1 MEALNSYDVLVIG
14 VGMAG
19 VSVAHKAA
27 RAGKRVAVVD
37 SRPYGGTCALRG
49 CDPKKVLVGAAE
61 LMDWSRRMSGLGVE
75 GELNIDWPLL
85 MKHKESIIKDT
96 PHDIEH
102 SLATLGVETI
112 RGSAGFTGR
121 NTVAVDDREIRA
133 EHIVVAAGQ
142 RPRTLPFSGAEH
154 LVTSTDFLELPD
166 LPKRIVF
173 VGGGFVSMEFAHI
186 AVRAGAE
193 VTVLQ
198 RGGQILKGFDP
209 DLAGRLTEFTRDL
222 GIDVRLHTEVAGVD
236 RNDDSES
243 RYTVS
248 TTEHSLIQADL
259 VVHGAGRVPELDD
272 LNLDAG
278 DVSFDPVRGVKVN
291 EFLQSV
297 SNPAVYAAGDAA
309 DTAGPKLTPV
319 AVHEGMVAISN
330 ILKGN
335 RKRPNYQGT
344 PSVAFTVPSLARA
357 GLLEEEARLAGYDVV
372 VRSGEM
378 SDWYTLRRTN
388 EALGAYKVIIDGK
401 SGTIL
406 GAHLLGGHAGD
417 LINLF
422 ATAIRN
428 KISVLELK
436 TGIYVHPAATSDIT
450 YML

>member
-1 MEALNSYDVLVIG
+1 MELNSNYDVVVIG

-19 VSVAHKAA
+19 VSAAHKAA
-27 RAGKRVAVVD
+27 RAGKKVAVVD

-61 LMDWSRRMSGLGVE
+61 LIDWSRRMSGMGVE
-75 GELNIDWPLL
+75 GELTIDWPAL
-85 MKHKESIIKDT
+85 MKHKEAIIRDT
-96 PHDIEH
+96 PGSITQ
-102 SLATLGVETI
+102 SLEKLGVETVH
-112 RGSAGFTGR
+112 GSARFTGG
-121 NTVAVDDREIRA
+121 TTLAVGDRELRA
-133 EHIVVAAGQ
+133 ESIVIAVGQ
-142 RPRTLPFSGAEH
+142 RPRTLSFPGAGH
-154 LVTSTDFLELPD
+154 LVTSTDFLELPE

-186 AVRAGAE
+186 AARAGAT

-198 RGGQILKGFDP
+198 RGDQILRGFDP
-209 DLAGRLTEFTRDL
+209 DLAGQLTNISREI
-222 GIDVRLHTEVAGVD
+222 GIDIRLHTEVAEVTE
-236 RNDDSES
+236 NDHGDG

-248 TTEHSLIQADL
+248 TSERRTIEADM

-272 LNLDAG
+272 LDLDTG
-278 DVSFDPVRGVKVN
+278 NVSFDAKRGVTVN

-309 DTAGPKLTPV
+309 DTAGAKLTPV
-319 AVHEGMVAISN
+319 AVHEGMVAVGN

-357 GLLEEEARLAGYDVV
+357 GMLEEEARAAGYDLKVQA
-372 VRSGEM
+372 GDM

-388 EALGAYKVIIDGK
+388 ESHGAYKVIVDKK
-401 SGTIL
+401 SGRIL
-406 GAHLLGGHAGD
+406 GAHLLGGHAGEM
-417 LINLF
+417 INMF

-428 KISVLELK
+428 EITVLELK
-436 TGIYVHPAATSDIT
+436 TGIYVHPAATSDIA